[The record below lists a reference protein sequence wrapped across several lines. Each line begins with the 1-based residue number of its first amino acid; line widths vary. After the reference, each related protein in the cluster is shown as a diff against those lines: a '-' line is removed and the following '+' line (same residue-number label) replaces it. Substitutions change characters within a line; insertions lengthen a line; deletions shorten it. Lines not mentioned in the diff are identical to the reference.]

1 LKVDIV
7 SDVVCPWC
15 LIGYKQFEKSLNLV
29 SEQFDLSLHWR
40 PFELNPRMPEEGQN
54 LREHIAQKYG
64 PAAAQSTSTRERLT
78 RLGESLGFH
87 FDYFEGMRVV
97 NTFRAHQLLH
107 WAGEQGK
114 QTALKLALFEAFFSR
129 RKDVNDV
136 DVLIR
141 TAASVGLS
149 ASDASDVLAD
159 GRYAQQVRSDEQW
172 WLDREIHAVPAFI
185 FNDRYSVLGAQEAQ
199 TFARV
204 LNKLATRARADLSST
219 PTVQTADAG
228 GDAQSS

>member
-1 LKVDIV
+1 
-7 SDVVCPWC
+7 
-15 LIGYKQFEKSLNLV
+15 
-29 SEQFDLSLHWR
+29 
-40 PFELNPRMPEEGQN
+40 
-54 LREHIAQKYG
+54 
-64 PAAAQSTSTRERLT
+64 
-78 RLGESLGFH
+78 
-87 FDYFEGMRVV
+87 MRVV

-159 GRYAQQVRSDEQW
+159 GRYAEQVRSDEQW